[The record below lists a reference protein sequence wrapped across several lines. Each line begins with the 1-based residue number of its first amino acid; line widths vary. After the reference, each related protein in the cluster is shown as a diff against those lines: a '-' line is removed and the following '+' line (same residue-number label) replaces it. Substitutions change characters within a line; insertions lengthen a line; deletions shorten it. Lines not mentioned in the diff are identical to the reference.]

1 MQLFIYIIVITLGL
15 LIGSFLNVCTY
26 RIPRDESIAFPS
38 SHCFN
43 CEKNLKPLDLI
54 PVVSYIF
61 LRGKCRNCKTH
72 ISAQYPVIELTN
84 SLIYLLLF
92 MHFGL
97 TLNFGFYAI
106 LSSILIVITII
117 DYYHKIIPNQLNLII
132 LIMGIIFKLIT
143 WFVLKEENELVDNLL
158 GFLIG
163 GGIFLLIAV
172 VTDGAMG
179 GGDIKI
185 MGALGVW
192 FGVKGILLITL
203 LSFVIG
209 AVVSIILLIT
219 KIKSRK
225 DEIAFGPFICIAT
238 LLAILYTNEI
248 IHIYFNLLN
257 HIF

>member
-1 MQLFIYIIVITLGL
+1 MQLFIYILIITLGL
-15 LIGSFLNVCTY
+15 LIGSFLNVCIY
-26 RIPRDESIAFPS
+26 RIPRRESIAFPS

-43 CEKNLKPLDLI
+43 CEKNLKPLDLV
-54 PVVSYIF
+54 PVVSYIL

-72 ISAQYPVIELTN
+72 ISAQYPIIELTN

-97 TLNFGFYAI
+97 TLKFGFYAI

-117 DYYHKIIPNQLNLII
+117 DYYHKIIPDRLNLMI
-132 LIMGIIFKLIT
+132 LIMGIIFKLT
-143 WFVLKEENELVDNLL
+143 ALFMLKEENILVDSVL

-163 GGIFLLIAV
+163 GGIFLFIAI
-172 VTDGAMG
+172 VTNGAMG

-203 LSFVIG
+203 LSFITG
-209 AVVSIILLIT
+209 AVVSIVLLIT

-225 DEIAFGPFICIAT
+225 DEIPFGPFICIST
-238 LLAILYTNEI
+238 LLAILYSDEI
-248 IHIYFNLLN
+248 IYIYFKLLS
-257 HIF
+257 